1 MRTYRSKARWKNF
14 APDQRRVGGN
24 GDGVEAVAAGGED
37 GGAATGGEDGG
48 AAAGGEDGGA
58 AAGGASS
65 WAPVASPSA
74 PARVSF
80 GSDNEGE

>member
-1 MRTYRSKARWKNF
+1 V
-14 APDQRRVGGN
+14 QGVGGD

-37 GGAATGGEDGG
+37 GGATTGGEDGG

-74 PARVSF
+74 PACVSF
-80 GSDNEGE
+80 GSGVRLLRLRRRGRVGD

>member
-1 MRTYRSKARWKNF
+1 VRG
-14 APDQRRVGGN
+14 VGGD
-24 GDGVEAVAAGGED
+24 GDGVEAVTAGGED

-48 AAAGGEDGGA
+48 VVAGGEDEGT

-74 PARVSF
+74 LARVSF
-80 GSDNEGE
+80 GSGACLLRLQRRGRVGDLGCDGE